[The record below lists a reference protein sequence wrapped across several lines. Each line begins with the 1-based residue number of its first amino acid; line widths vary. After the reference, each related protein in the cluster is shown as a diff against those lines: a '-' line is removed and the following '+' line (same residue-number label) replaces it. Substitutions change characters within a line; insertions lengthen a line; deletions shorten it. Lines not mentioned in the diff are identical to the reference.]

1 MFYDVR
7 KTFSSMKASRY
18 GIKGNRRETITQN
31 QMTLTKLSTS
41 ANTVTENKQT
51 QLKKIKYL
59 NFTDQKYDALVS
71 SV

>member
-41 ANTVTENKQT
+41 TNTVTENKQT